1 MHMNN
6 YVNRPIA
13 IKVLNLTKK
22 FTNEDYVFRN
32 FSLKLTKK
40 NTALFGPNGCGK
52 TTLLRIMSGLDKS
65 FTGQVIYE
73 NSSYQK
79 KLRIG
84 YAFQDPSKFLFPWM
98 SAFENIVF
106 PLKIRGVSKK
116 ESFGLARNLL
126 NQFKLDFPL
135 QSYPY
140 QLSSGQCQIL
150 VVLRSI
156 IDSPNILFLDEPFS
170 NLDYLNKTKFLFDLI
185 HRENNNSSIVFVSH
199 TIDEGVIFADEL
211 VLLGGRPA
219 RVIDKIQI
227 PFKKEER
234 KPEILIS
241 KRFMDIKQNALK
253 VFKKYI

>member
-6 YVNRPIA
+6 NVNRPI
-13 IKVLNLTKK
+13 IIDVLNLTKK
-22 FTNEDYVFRN
+22 FTDEDYVFRN

-40 NTALFGPNGCGK
+40 NTAFFGPNGCGK

-65 FTGQVIYE
+65 FTGRVLYN
-73 NSSYQK
+73 NSSGQK

-98 SAFENIVF
+98 NTFENIAF
-106 PLKIRGVSKK
+106 PLKIKGVSKK
-116 ESFGLARNLL
+116 ESFGLVRNLL
-126 NQFKLDFPL
+126 NQFKLDLPL

-140 QLSSGQCQIL
+140 QLSSGQYQIL
-150 VVLRSI
+150 VVLRSM

-170 NLDYLNKTKFLFDLI
+170 NLDYLNRTKFLFDLI
-185 HRENNNSSIVFVSH
+185 HGGNNNSSIVFVSH
-199 TIDEGVIFADEL
+199 TIEEGIIFADEL
-211 VLLGGRPA
+211 VLFSGKPA
-219 RVIDKIQI
+219 RVIEKIQI

-234 KPEILIS
+234 KPEMLNS
-241 KRFMDIKQNALK
+241 KKFIDIKQNALR